1 MHNESLTSFKWWLKG
16 FSQPKSYASLLKRLK
31 LTDSSPP
38 PSCWTEA
45 KQTLSERHNWPNHSK
60 TTDFLLIFTSIFFK
74 CLISL
79 NGTLL
84 LAKRK
89 FPENPEQVVYIHRK
103 GQIRWHLAWSFPTM
117 WKETISRTTDSY
129 RPKGFQTG
137 EEALPVFIR
146 STTANNLNPP
156 NCLEYAYM
164 FSS

>member
-103 GQIRWHLAWSFPTM
+103 GQIRWQLAWNYRQVFQPCGKRQLAELRTATDRKAS
-117 WKETISRTTDSY
+117 KLERKRYLYLLDQQLQIISTL
-129 RPKGFQTG
+129 QT
-137 EEALPVFIR
+137 V
-146 STTANNLNPP
+146 
-156 NCLEYAYM
+156 
-164 FSS
+164 